1 MLVRISAC
9 NATVNS
15 ACGWRGGAV
24 VPDLMDYAL
33 DGEFKMQGDI

>member
-15 ACGWRGGAV
+15 ACGRSGAV
-24 VPDLMDYAL
+24 VPELMDYAL
-33 DGEFKMQGDI
+33 DGEFKMQSDI